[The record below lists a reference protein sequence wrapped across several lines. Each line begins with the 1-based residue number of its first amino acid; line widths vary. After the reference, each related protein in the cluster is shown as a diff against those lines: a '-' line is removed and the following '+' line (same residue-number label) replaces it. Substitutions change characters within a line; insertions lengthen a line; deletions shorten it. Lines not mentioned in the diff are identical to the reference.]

1 MKEDD
6 VARLRAEVVAL
17 HAANA
22 GLLAEVAALQ
32 TLSAALRAELES
44 ARAVIAALEARL
56 AAPPPPPARDLPAF
70 VKPNKPPRT
79 TPPPPRRKRAPA
91 HNHGRR
97 RLPPTQ
103 VRHQALDHCPHCQ
116 TRLYGASI
124 ARTRQ
129 VLDLPVP
136 QPVEVIEYRLLK
148 RYCPSCARWREPRA
162 NFGGL
167 VLGRSH
173 YGARLV
179 ALVAWLRTWLRLPLR
194 QIQTYLQQIHG
205 VPVSLGA
212 IDQMLQ
218 RVAVQGEPAAEEI
231 KAQLRRSPVLH
242 MDETSWR
249 QDGENGYV
257 WVMTNATGAA
267 YFEYHKSRAG
277 AVGRTLSGA
286 HYAGTLCSDFY
297 AAYNEH
303 PCRHQRCW
311 AHLLRDLQKLADE
324 AGPQQPEV
332 SAWVG
337 DVVRLYRRGVA
348 VDERAPP
355 GSAQREAAAAALRGQ
370 AHELGLKWAREPGH
384 AAHALCQ
391 RLLRHEGELF
401 EFVRQAEVEA
411 TNNRAERAIR
421 PLAVARKISGG
432 SRSAGGSTARMRLQ
446 TLFSTWVG
454 RGLNPVAECEH
465 MLGVQTPLPGT

>member
-1 MKEDD
+1 VKEDD
-6 VARLRAEVVAL
+6 VARLRAEVDAL
-17 HAANA
+17 RAANA
-22 GLLAEVAALQ
+22 GLLAEVAALH
-32 TLSAALRAELES
+32 TLSAELRAEVES

-56 AAPPPPPARDLPAF
+56 AAPQAPPRDLPSF

-79 TPPPPRRKRAPA
+79 APRPPRRKRAPA
-91 HNHGRR
+91 QNHGRR

-129 VLDLPVP
+129 VLDLPDP
-136 QPVEVIEYRLLK
+136 RPVEVIEYRLLK
-148 RYCPSCARWREPRA
+148 RYCPSCEQWREPRA
-162 NFGGL
+162 NFDGL

-173 YGARLV
+173 YGSRIL
-179 ALVAWLRTWLRLPLR
+179 ALVAWLRTCLRLPLR

-205 VPVSLGA
+205 LQLSLGA
-212 IDQMLQ
+212 ISRMLQ
-218 RVAVQGEPAAEEI
+218 RVAAQGERAAEEI
-231 KAQLRRSPVLH
+231 KAQLRQSPVLY

-249 QDGENGYV
+249 QDGQNGYV
-257 WVMTNATGAA
+257 WVMTNAAGAA

-277 AVGRTLSGA
+277 AVARALSGA

-303 PCRHQRCW
+303 ACRHQRCW
-311 AHLLRDLQKLADE
+311 AHLLRDLKKLEEE

-332 SAWVG
+332 GAWVG

-348 VDERAPP
+348 MDERAPP
-355 GSAQREAAAAALRGQ
+355 GSAQQREALAAQLRGA
-370 AHELGLKWAREPGH
+370 AHELGRKWAREPGH

-432 SRSAGGSTARMRLQ
+432 SRSARGSTAGMRLQ

-465 MLGVQTPLPGT
+465 MLGVQTPLP